1 MTDTQIRPED
11 EVVRLCQELIRIDT
25 SNYGDGSGPGEA
37 EAAAYV
43 VEQLREVG
51 LEPQTFESDPGRVSV
66 AVRIPGADR
75 ERGALCI
82 HGHLDVVPANAADW
96 SVDPFAGEERDGCI
110 WGRGAVDMKDMDAM
124 ILACVRDL
132 ARTGTVPPRDLV
144 VVFFADEEAGGTKGS
159 HHLVANHPEV
169 FDNVTEAISEVGGY
183 SVTLTG
189 RDGRER
195 RTYLLQTA
203 EKGIVWLRLTAH
215 GRAGHG
221 SVPNDENAIVRLAE
235 AIGRIATHKWPR
247 EFIPSVRDLCD
258 GLCELTGTSWSDE
271 DLDELLGHLGGAQGF
286 VRGTLQNTSN
296 VTMLDAGYKHNVI
309 PQHASANVDCRF
321 LPGSRGRAC
330 SRRSATSPGSTSTS
344 RCCTATSPWTHRSR
358 VTLVDAM
365 VAALRTEDPDA
376 DVLPY
381 CLSGGTDNKALS
393 ACSASPATASRRCA
407 CRPTS
412 TSRRC
417 STASTSGCPSSRS
430 ASAPGCSG
438 GSSRRAERA
447 AGPDD
452 APPQPGPG
460 QPAHVGAGAFQ
471 LPAAVLGVI
480 RQLSPDV
487 TPADVPPEGQDEVL
501 VLDHRHIVPKDR

>member
-1 MTDTQIRPED
+1 MTDTEIRPED

-183 SVTLTG
+183 SVTLTD

-235 AIGRIATHKWPR
+235 AIGRIAAHKWPR
-247 EFIPSVRDLCD
+247 EFIPSVRDLLRRALRAHRHELVRRGPRRAARPPRRRP
-258 GLCELTGTSWSDE
+258 GLRARHAAEHEQRHHAGCRVQ
-271 DLDELLGHLGGAQGF
+271 AQRHPPARVGE
-286 VRGTLQNTSN
+286 R
-296 VTMLDAGYKHNVI
+296 
-309 PQHASANVDCRF
+309 R
-321 LPGSRGRAC
+321 LPVPARSRG
-330 SRRSATSPGSTSTS
+330 
-344 RCCTATSPWTHRSR
+344 
-358 VTLVDAM
+358 
-365 VAALRTEDPDA
+365 
-376 DVLPY
+376 
-381 CLSGGTDNKALS
+381 
-393 ACSASPATASRRCA
+393 
-407 CRPTS
+407 
-412 TSRRC
+412 
-417 STASTSGCPSSRS
+417 
-430 ASAPGCSG
+430 
-438 GSSRRAERA
+438 
-447 AGPDD
+447 
-452 APPQPGPG
+452 
-460 QPAHVGAGAFQ
+460 
-471 LPAAVLGVI
+471 
-480 RQLSPDV
+480 
-487 TPADVPPEGQDEVL
+487 
-501 VLDHRHIVPKDR
+501 

>member
-1 MTDTQIRPED
+1 MTDTATRPED
-11 EVVRLCQELIRIDT
+11 EVVRICRELIRIDT

-37 EAAAYV
+37 RAAAYV
-43 VEQLREVG
+43 VDQLREVG
-51 LEPQTFESDPGRVSV
+51 LQPQTFESDPGRVSV

-75 ERGALCI
+75 DRGALCV
-82 HGHLDVVPANAADW
+82 HGHLDVVPANAEDW
-96 SVDPFAGEERDGCI
+96 SVDPFAGEERDGCV

-124 ILACVRDL
+124 MIAAVRHL

-159 HHLVANHPEV
+159 HFMVAEHPEV
-169 FDNVTEAISEVGGY
+169 FDGVTEAISEVGGY
-183 SVTLTG
+183 SVTLTD

-235 AIGRIATHKWPR
+235 AISRIAAHKWPR
-247 EFIPSVRDLCD
+247 EFIPSVRTLLD
-258 GLCELTGTSWSDE
+258 GLSEITGTSWSDE
-271 DLDELLGHLGGAQGF
+271 DLDELLAHLGGAQGF
-286 VRGTLQNTSN
+286 VRGTLQDTSN

-321 LPGSRGRAC
+321 LPGHEDDLL
-330 SRRSATSPGSTSTS
+330 ATI
-344 RCCTATSPWTHRSR
+344 RDLVREDVDVEVLHRDIALDAPFEGD
-358 VTLVDAM
+358 LVEAM

-393 ACSASPATASRRCA
+393 LLGVT
-407 CRPTS
+407 
-412 TSRRC
+412 
-417 STASTSGCPSSRS
+417 GYGF
-430 ASAPGCSG
+430 APL
-438 GSSRRAERA
+438 R
-447 AGPDD
+447 
-452 APPQPGPG
+452 
-460 QPAHVGAGAFQ
+460 
-471 LPAAVLGVI
+471 LPADLDFAPMFHGIDERVPVDSLRFGTRVLL
-480 RQLSPDV
+480 RLLESC
-487 TPADVPPEGQDEVL
+487 
-501 VLDHRHIVPKDR
+501 